1 MKKFSSY
8 GYSGVNVKM
17 DVAKRFREFSRQV
30 SPSHT
35 LTLESMMN
43 FFEWND
49 LSPND
54 DLGIKNNR
62 TNKRINAVI
71 AILKNIE
78 KHQTLPTKA
87 MLDTLFQEISQG
99 ENEDTEETFDF
110 GTSEPF
116 TREDEL
122 RHYRERYEQMQEQAG
137 NLGSL
142 IAELSGKMTY
152 VKSTFGQ
159 GHFNLN
165 MDKDE
170 FDKLKKELQDVY
182 HHHRTEG

>member
-1 MKKFSSY
+1 MKEFCSY
-8 GYSGVNVKM
+8 GYSGVNVKK

-30 SPSHT
+30 STSHT
-35 LTLESMMN
+35 LTLEAMMN

-78 KHQTLPTKA
+78 KHQTLPTRS
-87 MLDTLFQEISQG
+87 MLDTLFQEMSKV
-99 ENEDTEETFDF
+99 ETEEEEEFDF
-110 GTSEPF
+110 GTPESF
-116 TREDEL
+116 TKEDEL
-122 RHYRERYEQMQEQAG
+122 KHYRERYEQMQEQAG
-137 NLGSL
+137 KLGSL

-152 VKSTFGQ
+152 VKGTFGQ
-159 GHFNLN
+159 GHFKLN

-170 FDKLKKELQDVY
+170 FDKLKNELQDVY
-182 HHHRTEG
+182 HHQRTEG